1 VHVHV
6 VLVKLTD
13 QNDAERCMTAM
24 RSMQGRIDGLV
35 GLDCRR
41 NEIDTAESF
50 DVRLQTRFTDRAAYD
65 SYRTDPVHTEVAT
78 LVRSL
83 MSDAATLDW
92 TEP

>member
-6 VLVKLTD
+6 VLVKLAD

-35 GLDCRR
+35 SLDCRR
-41 NEIDTAESF
+41 NEIDTTESF

-65 SYRTDPVHTEVAT
+65 SYRTDPVHTEVAS

-83 MSDAATLDW
+83 MTDAATLDW